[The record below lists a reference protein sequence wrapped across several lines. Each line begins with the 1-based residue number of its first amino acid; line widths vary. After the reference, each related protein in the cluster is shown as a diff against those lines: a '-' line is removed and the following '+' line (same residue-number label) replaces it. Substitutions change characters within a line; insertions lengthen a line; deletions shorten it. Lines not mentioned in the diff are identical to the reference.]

1 MGGETTASG
10 GRTREALERL
20 RYLAIMKYLIAAFVL
35 VGSAGGSAYAQS
47 ASDTLRQL
55 DSAWARS
62 YATNDTVLA
71 SKLFDDSLIV
81 TGSSGRLKGKRA
93 EMADVGPSPGFQIHY
108 FRTSDVVAR
117 PYGNAGVVI
126 GLAQW
131 SWTFNGRTSITR
143 MRYTAMYARGGPLG
157 WRMVALQLGQA
168 VRRSGP

>member
-1 MGGETTASG
+1 MITNLLWTV
-10 GRTREALERL
+10 
-20 RYLAIMKYLIAAFVL
+20 LIV
-35 VGSAGGSAYAQS
+35 SAQTPA
-47 ASDTLRQL
+47 DTLRQL

-81 TGSSGRLKGKRA
+81 TGGRGRLKGKRG

-108 FRTSDVVAR
+108 FRTSDVVPR

-126 GLAQW
+126 GLAEW
-131 SWTFNGRTSITR
+131 SWTFKGRTNLTR

-157 WRMVALQLGQA
+157 WRMVALHLGPA
-168 VRRSGP
+168 PEP